1 MLLNKKNKLNLAYK
15 NNIIYLIKIKNMKYK
30 FIPVNNDLKKAVA
43 FANTLDNN
51 FIKNTQNVK
60 QKPFYIESLD
70 AVDFLRKEGWQLKG
84 VAEQRN
90 KSWKINSHF
99 LQLHHPDLSV
109 LDNKGKTD
117 SIASITVENS
127 CNGNK
132 PLNIHLGVFRLV
144 CSNGAIR
151 KETVAEQSIKHNELN
166 KLSLESFINK
176 INNKSQLMLNEIN
189 KLKQHTLTHEEI
201 REFAYKAASKRYN
214 KEELRDINLDD
225 ILKINRNEDEG
236 NDVWTVFNRIQ
247 ESLTHDIYNF
257 KADIELNKQIYSLT
271 EQYV

>member
-1 MLLNKKNKLNLAYK
+1 
-15 NNIIYLIKIKNMKYK
+15 MKYK

-51 FIKNTQNVK
+51 FIKTTQNIN

-70 AVDFLRKEGWQLKG
+70 VVDLFRKEGWQLQG
-84 VAEQRN
+84 VAEQRER
-90 KSWKINSHF
+90 SRKIGSHF

-117 SIASITVENS
+117 SVASITIENS
-127 CNGNK
+127 CNGAK

-144 CSNGAIR
+144 CSNGAVR
-151 KETVAEQSIKHNELN
+151 KNTVEEQSIRHTEFN

-189 KLKQHTLTHEEI
+189 RLKQHTLTNDEMRELAFQAAKLRYSKDELHEI
-201 REFAYKAASKRYN
+201 S
-214 KEELRDINLDD
+214 LDD
-225 ILKINRNEDEG
+225 ILRVNRNEDEG

-247 ESLTHDIYNF
+247 ESLTHDVSNF
-257 KADIELNKQIYSLT
+257 RADINLNKQIYALT
-271 EQYV
+271 EQYI